1 MSQQVTVQVV
11 LSLERFVTNVA
22 KVLSLVTVGQTVL
35 GKSGGVSE
43 HLIAQVA
50 LLRASLCFVPVV
62 RRWWRESK

>member
-1 MSQQVTVQVV
+1 MSQQVTVQVI

-35 GKSGGVSE
+35 GKSGGVPE

-50 LLRASLCFVPVV
+50 LLWTSLRFVPVV
-62 RRWWRESK
+62 RWRR

>member
-1 MSQQVTVQVV
+1 MGQQVAVQVI
-11 LSLERFVTNVA
+11 LTLECFVTNVA
-22 KVLSLVTVGQTVL
+22 KVLPFVTVGETMF

>member
-1 MSQQVTVQVV
+1 MSQQVPVQVV

-50 LLRASLCFVPVV
+50 LLWTSLRSVPVV
-62 RRWWRESK
+62 RWRR